1 MLTKAKMLYQ
11 VKLILDYLPE
21 EEYNLIPKETIN
33 YIEDNFEYDENIKI
47 DSNIPLENQNIDD
60 SSYKYLEKIIAEA
73 EKNQKVS
80 KNKELEDYIKDV
92 KESNKNFETNVEN
105 IRLKELVEL
114 LKKENGKIPK
124 IKSLV
129 EDYKNA
135 LEEKNKKIEEL
146 EKNNKYLIELFNR
159 IPKFIR
165 KFFIKED
172 IKLLNEGK

>member
-33 YIEDNFEYDENIKI
+33 YIEGNFEYDENIKI

-73 EKNQKVS
+73 EKNQKAS
-80 KNKELEDYIKDV
+80 KNKELEDYIKTV

-105 IRLKELVEL
+105 IRLKELVGL
-114 LKKENGKIPK
+114 LKKENGKISK

-165 KFFIKED
+165 KFFY
-172 IKLLNEGK
+172 

>member
-47 DSNIPLENQNIDD
+47 DPNIPLENQNIDD

-73 EKNQKVS
+73 EKNQKAS

-135 LEEKNKKIEEL
+135 LEDIDKLVSALKNS
-146 EKNNKYLIELFNR
+146 
-159 IPKFIR
+159 
-165 KFFIKED
+165 ED
-172 IKLLNEGK
+172 IFRIVL